1 MSPEV
6 KYMAKD
12 LYVLPS
18 KALPCEPVDGTD
30 SRYINLSRHLISNP
44 LKNILNISL
53 YNDTFYSSTLSTLP
67 LKVDYSTKA
76 LVLHENSG
84 IYDYPSMKVLHSD
97 TGTSP
102 TTSSSILSPSDTVT
116 CFTPSELHGHIQS
129 YGWLFFIQYVP
140 DNAIRSRWYLVQVLP
155 VTEPS
160 HDDSSLNTGVYRISF
175 LAHHPADQF
184 LPDDLVRW

>member
-1 MSPEV
+1 
-6 KYMAKD
+6 MAKD

-97 TGTSP
+97 TRVHHQPRHLQSCRHL
-102 TTSSSILSPSDTVT
+102 IL
-116 CFTPSELHGHIQS
+116 
-129 YGWLFFIQYVP
+129 
-140 DNAIRSRWYLVQVLP
+140 
-155 VTEPS
+155 
-160 HDDSSLNTGVYRISF
+160 
-175 LAHHPADQF
+175 
-184 LPDDLVRW
+184 